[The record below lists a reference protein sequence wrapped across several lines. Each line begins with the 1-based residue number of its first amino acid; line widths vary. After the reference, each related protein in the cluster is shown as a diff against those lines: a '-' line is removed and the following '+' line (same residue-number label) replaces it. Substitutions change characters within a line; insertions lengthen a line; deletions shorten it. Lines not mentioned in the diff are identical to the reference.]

1 MIFVCYKAML
11 PWQSLLIEKLTLTLS
26 LMQRGP
32 GFCSHCTS
40 QHDGMEI
47 GSDAIN
53 LNTEIARI
61 AGGNVIFDGH
71 LGYWSMM
78 RYIP

>member
-1 MIFVCYKAML
+1 MAVAADRKVNIDAKFNAKGS
-11 PWQSLLIEKLTLTLS
+11 W
-26 LMQRGP
+26 
-32 GFCSHCTS
+32 FCSHCTT
-40 QHDGMEI
+40 QHDAMEI